1 MVLGNCSLS
10 TIYSDADDCADMFA
24 RVEALPWQIVHDAVK
39 ETKTWSTP
47 AEYVKAL
54 DSLPLGANVAA
65 FVGHS
70 DIRAA
75 VLGLGRSVDAGYR
88 PTRAEIDQM
97 QQMLSDALDAGFL
110 GLSTLRSSF
119 SKLEGTRYPARQLP
133 STYAKWSE
141 FHALNNVLRRRG
153 RVHQSTPNLARQ
165 AEVTRYLAAKHRPR
179 IPATSEDHVDC
190 GGRCQGRSA
199 GGTTDL
205 AGCRSQTGPAVTSVG
220 STCRC
225 RSKCTPTVSISSFS
239 RSSVRARPR

>member
-1 MVLGNCSLS
+1 VW
-10 TIYSDADDCADMFA
+10 D
-24 RVEALPWQIVHDAVK
+24 
-39 ETKTWSTP
+39 
-47 AEYVKAL
+47 
-54 DSLPLGANVAA
+54 
-65 FVGHS
+65 
-70 DIRAA
+70 
-75 VLGLGRSVDAGYR
+75 LGRSVDAGYR
-88 PTRAEIDQM
+88 PTGAEIDRM

-165 AEVTRYLAAKHRPR
+165 AEVSRYHHRTKHRPR
-179 IPATSEDHVDC
+179 IPATFENDVDC

-205 AGCRSQTGPAVTSVG
+205 AGCRSHQPG
-220 STCRC
+220 R
-225 RSKCTPTVSISSFS
+225 R
-239 RSSVRARPR
+239 